1 MSKAQN
7 PLIACKLSL
16 GWDVTKG
23 QWTLVTSADR
33 LLATERRAGFCGIP
47 GLQKRETWGTRQ
59 VMIRN
64 TDGLKRNA
72 RSRSEDAMRRTTAA
86 ILLMLS
92 EETEINFRS
101 VATRAKVST
110 AWLYGTKA
118 VRDKIVKI
126 RNTSPVSAGEN
137 LQHRQRL
144 SHERVVA
151 TLRIRILTLEVINR
165 ELKEQLEAAY
175 GRLAVVQPKLG
186 SLHQTS
192 E

>member
-1 MSKAQN
+1 M
-7 PLIACKLSL
+7 
-16 GWDVTKG
+16 V
-23 QWTLVTSADR
+23 
-33 LLATERRAGFCGIP
+33 
-47 GLQKRETWGTRQ
+47 
-59 VMIRN
+59 RN

-72 RSRSEDAMRRTTAA
+72 RSRCEDAMQRTTAA

-137 LQHRQRL
+137 CNIGSGSRTNESWRR
-144 SHERVVA
+144 SESA
-151 TLRIRILTLEVINR
+151 S
-165 ELKEQLEAAY
+165 ELW
-175 GRLAVVQPKLG
+175 R
-186 SLHQTS
+186 
-192 E
+192 

>member
-1 MSKAQN
+1 MQ
-7 PLIACKLSL
+7 
-16 GWDVTKG
+16 
-23 QWTLVTSADR
+23 
-33 LLATERRAGFCGIP
+33 RA
-47 GLQKRETWGTRQ
+47 
-59 VMIRN
+59 
-64 TDGLKRNA
+64 
-72 RSRSEDAMRRTTAA
+72 TAA

-151 TLRIRILTLEVINR
+151 TLRIRIRTLEVINH